1 MGSVVCGFLDE
12 TNARG
17 KGNDSYFVGR
27 LEKDSAVVEYDS
39 TWAEGRGT
47 ASLSLLG
54 EKLKWHV
61 LKEIRGGFTPAD
73 ALLRRAPMSDMTDG
87 SDPSYKHRCE
97 EWRPWIER
105 GKIDALDLREGGS
118 GYSVGIGPCQLS
130 DDLATGNRGS
140 RRRIMGS

>member
-1 MGSVVCGFLDE
+1 MIV
-12 TNARG
+12 RG
-17 KGNDSYFVGR
+17 RKAVERHRYPSWAISLNGN
-27 LEKDSAVVEYDS
+27 
-39 TWAEGRGT
+39 
-47 ASLSLLG
+47 
-54 EKLKWHV
+54 V

-118 GYSVGIGPCQLS
+118 GYKY
-130 DDLATGNRGS
+130 
-140 RRRIMGS
+140 